1 MLSGEITNV
10 QNFKSS
16 QRMKVHATCGRGTE
30 MFAVNEVK
38 KKLNA
43 EVVSLHSKIYSKR
56 FYKRVTSKL
65 INLRL
70 GQ

>member
-1 MLSGEITNV
+1 
-10 QNFKSS
+10 
-16 QRMKVHATCGRGTE
+16 MKVHATCGRGTE

-43 EVVSLHSKIYSKR
+43 EVVSLHSNIYSKR
-56 FYKRVTSKL
+56 FYKRVTSEL
-65 INLRL
+65 IHLRL